1 MAEATTA
8 AEQLVREYV
17 DAWNERDFQRFA
29 DLLAESFTFTSPTAG
44 TVHGREN
51 CEAYA
56 DAVVT
61 GFSDFQVIVQEIVAE
76 ETLVMT
82 ESILVGTHDGEYEG
96 IPPTHEEIELRDMAK
111 FVVEDGK
118 IQEERLY
125 FDSQELFDQLGLLE
139 E

>member
-1 MAEATTA
+1 MTQATTA
-8 AEQLVREYV
+8 AEQLVIEYV

-56 DAVVT
+56 RAVVA
-61 GFSDFQVIVQEIVAE
+61 GFSDFQVMVQEMVADE
-76 ETLVMT
+76 NLVMT
-82 ESILVGTHDGEYEG
+82 ESLLIGTHDGEYDG

-118 IQEERLY
+118 LQEERLY
-125 FDSQELFDQLGLLE
+125 FNRQEFFDQLGLLDK
-139 E
+139 